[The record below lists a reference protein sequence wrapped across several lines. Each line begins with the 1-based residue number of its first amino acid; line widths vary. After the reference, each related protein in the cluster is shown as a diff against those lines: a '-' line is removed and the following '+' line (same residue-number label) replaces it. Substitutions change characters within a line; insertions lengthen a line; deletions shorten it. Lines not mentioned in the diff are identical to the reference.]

1 MLQAESA
8 ACTQSL
14 LCVRQ
19 NAAVAKRSKAK
30 RSMWILGTKPSD
42 QSAKGRPPHYSA
54 TEPFYQPSLMA
65 RLPRHLRGAKAIRQ
79 ELRACC
85 SNSGRL
91 KLHPAPL
98 QEDLL
103 GKLAGAT
110 TLSNQRSLASWF
122 AQSQHQRHQIPQ
134 LLHTPPTRTCPF
146 CMDSCHRS
154 GRAF

>member
-1 MLQAESA
+1 
-8 ACTQSL
+8 
-14 LCVRQ
+14 
-19 NAAVAKRSKAK
+19 
-30 RSMWILGTKPSD
+30 MWILGTNSSD

-65 RLPRHLRGAKAIRQ
+65 RLPRHLRGAKAIWQ

-85 SNSGRL
+85 ANSGRL

-122 AQSQHQRHQIPQ
+122 ARSQHQRHQIPQ
-134 LLHTPPTRTCPF
+134 LLHTLPRVPVRAVWI
-146 CMDSCHRS
+146 HVIAVIELS
-154 GRAF
+154 GNIIHKQVVNRWLIQKSRLSHE